1 MDVYVIQVTKE
12 EFLNYYAGVSAS
24 VDQDVYFDFMMRQA
38 WKLWSVQ
45 SVFGKFKAVFVF
57 FSYSVHL

>member
-1 MDVYVIQVTKE
+1 MCTLNLLSATTASDNSNCIFVGHSVLFQVTKE

-38 WKLWSVQ
+38 WKL
-45 SVFGKFKAVFVF
+45 
-57 FSYSVHL
+57 